1 MALFQQEVA
10 ASVDIPVFLASL
22 LQISFID
29 KTNGSLALYRIYVN
43 AKLYSHFDMTEL
55 LRRNQMHLKSSSH
68 GLWADTAPPAPKL
81 SGLEGEQKAEVAIIG
96 GGYTGLSAALHLAQ
110 SGRDAIVLEARE
122 IGFGGAGRNVGL
134 VNAGLWLM
142 PDDVVRIMGQT
153 YGERLIEVLGASP
166 DMVFGLIEKHGIQCE
181 AKRKGTLHCAHS
193 PGGFSALQQRQ
204 AQWKRRGAPVT
215 LLSREE
221 AAPKI
226 GSESFHGALLDQR
239 AGTIQPLA
247 YAYGLA
253 QVAKSTGARLYKDS
267 PVTAFKRESD
277 HWRLTTPTGS
287 VSAKAVILATHG
299 YPEAAFKHREKEL
312 IPFNFFQFATSPLP
326 ENIRKTILPGG
337 EGAWDTNL
345 ILSSFRLDQSGRLIV
360 GSVGQVENM
369 GYSLHKSWVRRTI
382 KKIFPQVGP
391 VSLEY
396 AWDGRIAMTVDHIPR
411 FHMLDEDLV
420 SVSSYNGRGIGPGT
434 VFGKLLAELV
444 LGASPD
450 TIPLP
455 VSEPEGILTRYL
467 RGLFYES
474 GARLYHF
481 IQRRL

>member
-1 MALFQQEVA
+1 MP
-10 ASVDIPVFLASL
+10 SKSL
-22 LQISFID
+22 
-29 KTNGSLALYRIYVN
+29 
-43 AKLYSHFDMTEL
+43 
-55 LRRNQMHLKSSSH
+55 SH
-68 GLWADTAPPAPKL
+68 GLWSDTAPPAPKF
-81 SGLEGEQKAEVAIIG
+81 SPVEGDHNAEVAVIG
-96 GGYTGLSAALHLAQ
+96 GGYTGLSAALHLAEA
-110 SGRDAIVLEARE
+110 GRDTILLEARE

-142 PDDVVRIMGQT
+142 PDEVVRIMGQI
-153 YGERLIEVLGASP
+153 YGERLIEMLGASP

-181 AKRKGTLHCAHS
+181 AVRKGTLHCAHS
-193 PGGFSALQQRQ
+193 PGGFRALQMRE

-221 AAPKI
+221 AVPKI
-226 GSESFHGALLDQR
+226 GSDSFYGALLDQR

-253 QVAKSTGARLYKDS
+253 EVAKCAGARLYEDS
-267 PVTAFKRESD
+267 PVAALKRESD
-277 HWRLTTPTGS
+277 LWRLTTPTGN

-299 YPEAAFKHREKEL
+299 YPESAFKHREKEL
-312 IPFNFFQFATSPLP
+312 IPFNFFQFASSPLA
-326 ENIRKTILPGG
+326 ENVRKTILPGG

-345 ILSSFRLDQSGRLIV
+345 ILSSFRLDRSGRLIV
-360 GSVGQVENM
+360 GSVGQVENR
-369 GYSLHKSWVRRTI
+369 GYSLHKNWARRTI
-382 KKIFPQVGP
+382 RKIFPQVGP
-391 VSLEY
+391 ISLEY
-396 AWDGRIAMTVDHIPR
+396 AWNGRIAMTVDHIPR
-411 FHMLDEDLV
+411 FHMLDEHLV

-455 VSEPEGILTRYL
+455 VSKPKHILTRRL
-467 RGLFYES
+467 RGLFYEA
-474 GARLYHF
+474 GARIYHL

>member
-1 MALFQQEVA
+1 MHQK
-10 ASVDIPVFLASL
+10 SL
-22 LQISFID
+22 
-29 KTNGSLALYRIYVN
+29 
-43 AKLYSHFDMTEL
+43 
-55 LRRNQMHLKSSSH
+55 SH
-68 GLWADTAPPAPKL
+68 GLWSDTAPPAPKL
-81 SGLEGEQKAEVAIIG
+81 SSVEGELNADVAVVG
-96 GGYTGLSAALHLAQ
+96 GGYTGLSAALHLAEA
-110 SGRDAIVLEARE
+110 GRETIVLEARE

-142 PDDVVRIMGQT
+142 PDDVVRIVGQT

-166 DMVFGLIEKHGIQCE
+166 DLVFELIKKHGIQCE
-181 AKRKGTLHCAHS
+181 AVRKGTLHCAHS
-193 PGGFSALQQRQ
+193 PGGFRALQQRE
-204 AQWKRRGAPVT
+204 AQWKNRGAPVT

-226 GSESFHGALLDQR
+226 GSNSFYGALLDQR

-253 QVAKSTGARLYKDS
+253 QVAKSTGARLYEDS
-267 PVTAFKRESD
+267 PVVALKRESN
-277 HWRLTTPTGS
+277 HWRLTTPMGS

-299 YPEAAFKHREKEL
+299 YPESAFKNREKEL

-337 EGAWDTNL
+337 EGAWDTSL
-345 ILSSFRLDQSGRLIV
+345 ILSSFRLEQSGRLIV

-369 GYSLHKSWVRRTI
+369 GYSLHKNWVRRTI
-382 KKIFPQVGP
+382 NKIFPQTGP

-396 AWDGRIAMTVDHIPR
+396 AWNGVIAMTVDHIPR
-411 FHMLDEDLV
+411 FHMLDENLV

-455 VSEPEGILTRYL
+455 VSKPKYILTRNL
-467 RGLFYES
+467 RGLFYEA
-474 GARLYHF
+474 GARMYHF
-481 IQRRL
+481 VQRRL

>member
-1 MALFQQEVA
+1 MH
-10 ASVDIPVFLASL
+10 IK
-22 LQISFID
+22 SF
-29 KTNGSLALYRIYVN
+29 
-43 AKLYSHFDMTEL
+43 
-55 LRRNQMHLKSSSH
+55 SH
-68 GLWADTAPPAPKL
+68 GLWSETAPPAPKL
-81 SGLEGEQKAEVAIIG
+81 SPIKGEHSADVAVIG

-110 SGRDAIVLEARE
+110 AGRDTIVLEARE

-142 PDDVVRIMGQT
+142 PDDVVRIVGQT

-166 DMVFGLIEKHGIQCE
+166 DLVFGLIEKHGIQCE
-181 AKRKGTLHCAHS
+181 AVRKGTLHCAHC
-193 PGGFSALQQRQ
+193 PGGFRALQKRE

-226 GSESFHGALLDQR
+226 GSDNFYGALLDHR

-253 QVAKSTGARLYKDS
+253 QAAKCAGARLYEDS
-267 PVTAFKRESD
+267 PVAGLKRESN

-287 VSAKAVILATHG
+287 VLAKAVILATHG
-299 YPEAAFKHREKEL
+299 YPESAFKHREKEL
-312 IPFNFFQFATSPLP
+312 IPFNFFQIATSPLP
-326 ENIRKTILPGG
+326 ENIRRTILPGG

-345 ILSSFRLDQSGRLIV
+345 ILSSFRLDRSGRLIV
-360 GSVGQVENM
+360 GSVGQVENK
-369 GYSLHKSWVRRTI
+369 GYSLHQSWVRRTI
-382 KKIFPQVGP
+382 RTIFPQVGP

-396 AWDGRIAMTVDHIPR
+396 AWNGRIAMTVDHIPR
-411 FHMLDEDLV
+411 FHMLDENLV
-420 SVSSYNGRGIGPGT
+420 SVCSYNGRGIGPGT

-455 VSEPEGILTRYL
+455 VSKPKTILTRNL
-467 RGLFYES
+467 RGLFYEA
-474 GARLYHF
+474 GARMYHLM
-481 IQRRL
+481 QRRLYFRGLK

>member
-1 MALFQQEVA
+1 MQ
-10 ASVDIPVFLASL
+10 
-22 LQISFID
+22 D
-29 KTNGSLALYRIYVN
+29 KTL
-43 AKLYSHFDMTEL
+43 
-55 LRRNQMHLKSSSH
+55 SH
-68 GLWADTAPPAPKL
+68 GLWEETAPPSPKL
-81 SGLEGEQKAEVAIIG
+81 NPIEGEQSADVAVIG
-96 GGYTGLSAALHLAQ
+96 GGYTGLSAALHLAEA
-110 SGRDAIVLEARE
+110 GTDTILLEAKE

-142 PDDVVRIMGQT
+142 PDDVVRIVGQA

-166 DMVFGLIEKHGIQCE
+166 DLVFGLIEKHGIQCE
-181 AKRKGTLHCAHS
+181 AMRKGTIHCAHS
-193 PGGFSALQQRQ
+193 PGGFRALQQRQ

-215 LLSREE
+215 LLSRED

-226 GSESFHGALLDQR
+226 GSDCFHGALLDQR

-253 QVAKSTGARLYKDS
+253 KVAELAGARLYADS
-267 PVTAFKRESD
+267 PVTDLRRESN
-277 HWRLTTPTGS
+277 HWRLTTPSGH
-287 VSAKAVILATHG
+287 VRAKAVILATLG
-299 YPEAAFKHREKEL
+299 YPEFAFKNREKEL

-326 ENIRKTILPGG
+326 ENVRKTILPGG
-337 EGAWDTNL
+337 EGAWDTNM

-360 GSVGQVENM
+360 GSVGQVENR

-382 KKIFPQVGP
+382 RKIFPQVGP
-391 VSLEY
+391 ISLEY
-396 AWDGRIAMTVDHIPR
+396 AWNGRIAMTVDHIPR

-444 LGASPD
+444 QGASPD

-455 VSEPEGILTRYL
+455 VAKPKSILTRSL
-467 RGLFYES
+467 RGLFYET
-474 GARLYHF
+474 GARMYHL
-481 IQRRL
+481 IQRRI